1 MLARYTYTSMPY
13 FWKLK
18 WKEFMVYYGEIAK
31 LAAEESGGAENPA
44 DQSTWQNIMPPPM
57 SGPPPTEKDFIAN
70 D

>member
-1 MLARYTYTSMPY
+1 MIHYSEVAHM
-13 FWKLK
+13 
-18 WKEFMVYYGEIAK
+18 
-31 LAAEESGGAENPA
+31 AAEEAGGAENPA